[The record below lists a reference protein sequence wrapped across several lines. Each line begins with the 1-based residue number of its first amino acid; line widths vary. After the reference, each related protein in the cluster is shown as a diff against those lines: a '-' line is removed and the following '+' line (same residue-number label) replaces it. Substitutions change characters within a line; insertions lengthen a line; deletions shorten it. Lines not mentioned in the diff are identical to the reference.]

1 MSALR
6 KTVLMALR
14 GTGHG
19 VSAADK
25 ATAIVIDYIRKK
37 YHVKGELELEGL
49 QFDHILYS
57 AHGHFVDDKGNL
69 HQFNVKLDRNGN
81 VVE

>member
-25 ATAIVIDYIRKK
+25 AWAIAVDYIRKK
-37 YHVKGELELEGL
+37 YLVKGELELEGL
-49 QFDHILYS
+49 QFDHIFYRV
-57 AHGHFVDDKGNL
+57 HGHYTDDKGVL
-69 HQFNVKLDRNGN
+69 HQFNVKLDMDGN